1 MKEENKKKSVSK
13 VTKKSTTASKKTETS
28 KAKGIK
34 DESKKTS
41 PKKKSPAKKTT
52 SKTQESIIEE
62 KNLETKKVLEKMEI
76 PGLIKEEEIVL
87 KTPNKNQFTKGQENT
102 IFALRIVTVVL
113 ATVLILVTSV
123 KMFIEVR
130 DNNYSERWVNKSYLT
145 EKNYAQSLTCED
157 LANIVNGEDKF
168 VFVTNFSEEEFE
180 LEKDLAKLIKEYHL
194 ENKFYVYNL
203 ESSCTVKATLDLQV
217 ENFAKIPT
225 IYYYRNG
232 LLNYKVEREDQKM
245 IESADFQKLLDIYG
259 FKKGE

>member
-130 DNNYSERWVNKSYLT
+130 DNNYSERW
-145 EKNYAQSLTCED
+145 CCRR
-157 LANIVNGEDKF
+157 
-168 VFVTNFSEEEFE
+168 
-180 LEKDLAKLIKEYHL
+180 H
-194 ENKFYVYNL
+194 
-203 ESSCTVKATLDLQV
+203 
-217 ENFAKIPT
+217 P
-225 IYYYRNG
+225 
-232 LLNYKVEREDQKM
+232 
-245 IESADFQKLLDIYG
+245 
-259 FKKGE
+259 